1 MDLSWGCTAGR
12 PARPGP
18 TAARHPAPA
27 QSACAPRESAG
38 RESDLV
44 GSDCC
49 DRWMSVRD
57 LLAVPSLGLRLLTAP
72 DAMLRRNVAPRYA
85 PRPND
90 GCSSSQRGSSTRWA
104 DGSTDEVQTRQVIR
118 LRADLRTHHQRSRR
132 QPDQEPRPTTAPRS
146 PDLGV
151 PPYQAIP
158 LQGLEGL
165 SEHLL
170 ATPSARRRSL
180 LHRCGPSTSATSTS
194 RPHLLMTWSSTTRL
208 GHPAGKIPSGN
219 TSLSALTCEN
229 NLHASTSLTRG
240 TLVGEVQRRSS
251 RWQVL

>member
-90 GCSSSQRGSSTRWA
+90 GCSSSQRGFSTRWA
-104 DGSTDEVQTRQVIR
+104 DSSTDEVQTRVNKHLFPFQGHPQNLDLPALTNRHSVR
-118 LRADLRTHHQRSRR
+118 RSRSSLRRVCRADF
-132 QPDQEPRPTTAPRS
+132 A
-146 PDLGV
+146 
-151 PPYQAIP
+151 
-158 LQGLEGL
+158 
-165 SEHLL
+165 
-170 ATPSARRRSL
+170 SARRSPRAHGRNAADECVSL
-180 LHRCGPSTSATSTS
+180 EMGAGDTRRVRLRGSASPKAARVT
-194 RPHLLMTWSSTTRL
+194 LGVTR
-208 GHPAGKIPSGN
+208 
-219 TSLSALTCEN
+219 
-229 NLHASTSLTRG
+229 R
-240 TLVGEVQRRSS
+240 
-251 RWQVL
+251 